1 MTLIVDGNNLVNTSY
16 FISKSRNELATQE
29 ETVENVISIFKT
41 QIAKLKRDFFTDKVY
56 IAWDGRNGS
65 KWRKEILPEY
75 KANRNK
81 DGKEDLFECLNQCR
95 ELEENNNFLFDA
107 FEGDDVVYAL
117 CRAIDNDEKIIISAD
132 KDFLQVVQEGLAS
145 KLFNQIS
152 KQYREIPEISSI
164 IEKSI
169 CGDSADN
176 LLGVRGK
183 GIAFVK
189 KFVKRQ
195 AFLNEQEKE
204 VFEKHKL
211 VIGLKNNPYKNEL
224 LELVKKQLTIS

>member
-1 MTLIVDGNNLVNTSY
+1 MTLIVDGNNLVNASY

-81 DGKEDLFECLNQCR
+81 NGKEDLFECLNQCR
-95 ELEENNNFLFDA
+95 ELEENNNFFFDA

-132 KDFLQVVQEGLAS
+132 KDFLQVIQEGLAS

>member
-1 MTLIVDGNNLVNTSY
+1 MTLIVDGNNLVNASY

-29 ETVENVISIFKT
+29 ETVENVVSIFKT

-65 KWRKEILPEY
+65 VWRKEILPEY
-75 KANRNK
+75 KATRDK
-81 DGKEDLFECLNQCR
+81 TGKEDLFECLNQCR
-95 ELEENNNFLFDA
+95 ELKENNNFLFDA

-169 CGDSADN
+169 CGDSSDN
-176 LLGVRGK
+176 LKGVPNK
-183 GIAFVK
+183 GIAFTK

-195 AFLNEQEKE
+195 VFLNEQEKE

-211 VIGLKNNPYKNEL
+211 VIGLRNNPYKNEL

>member
-1 MTLIVDGNNLVNTSY
+1 M
-16 FISKSRNELATQE
+16 
-29 ETVENVISIFKT
+29 
-41 QIAKLKRDFFTDKVY
+41 
-56 IAWDGRNGS
+56 
-65 KWRKEILPEY
+65 
-75 KANRNK
+75 
-81 DGKEDLFECLNQCR
+81 
-95 ELEENNNFLFDA
+95 
-107 FEGDDVVYAL
+107 
-117 CRAIDNDEKIIISAD
+117 
-132 KDFLQVVQEGLAS
+132 AS

>member
-1 MTLIVDGNNLVNTSY
+1 MTLIVDGNNLVNASY
-16 FISKSRNELATQE
+16 FVSKSRNELATQE
-29 ETVENVISIFKT
+29 ETVEIVISIFKT

-56 IAWDGRNGS
+56 IAWDGRNGA
-65 KWRKEILPEY
+65 KWRKEVLPEY

-81 DGKEDLFECLNQCR
+81 NGKEDLFECLNQCR

-145 KLFNQIS
+145 KLFNQVS

-169 CGDSADN
+169 CGDKSDN

-195 AFLNEQEKE
+195 VFLNEQEKE

-211 VIGLKNNPYKNEL
+211 VIGLRNNPCKDEL
-224 LELVKKQLTIS
+224 LELVKKQLTIN

>member
-1 MTLIVDGNNLVNTSY
+1 MTLMVDGNNLVNASY
-16 FISKSRNELATQE
+16 FISKSRSEFATTE
-29 ETVENVISIFKT
+29 ETIENVVSIFKT

-75 KANRNK
+75 KATRDK
-81 DGKEDLFECLNQCR
+81 AGKEDLFECLNVCR
-95 ELEENNNFLFDA
+95 VLEEHNNFCFDN
-107 FEGDDVVYAL
+107 FEGDDTVYAL
-117 CRAIDNDEKIIISAD
+117 CRAIEDEKIIISAD

-176 LLGVRGK
+176 LKGVKNK
-183 GIAFVK
+183 GPAFVK

-195 AFLNEQEKE
+195 VFLNEQEKE

-211 VIGLKNNPYKNEL
+211 VIGLRNNPYKNEL
-224 LELVKKQLTIS
+224 LELVKKQLTNS

>member
-1 MTLIVDGNNLVNTSY
+1 MTLIVDGNNLVNASY

-95 ELEENNNFLFDA
+95 ELEENNNFLFDT
-107 FEGDDVVYAL
+107 FEGDDVIYAL

-132 KDFLQVVQEGLAS
+132 KDFLQVIQEGLAS

-176 LLGVRGK
+176 LKGVKNK
-183 GIAFVK
+183 GPAFVK

-195 AFLNEQEKE
+195 VFLNEQEKE

-211 VIGLKNNPYKNEL
+211 VIGLRNNPHKDEL
-224 LELVKKQLTIS
+224 LALVKKQLTIN

>member
-1 MTLIVDGNNLVNTSY
+1 MTLIVDGNNLVNASY

-56 IAWDGRNGS
+56 IAWDGRNGA
-65 KWRKEILPEY
+65 KWRKEVLPEY

-81 DGKEDLFECLNQCR
+81 EGKEDLFECLNQCR

-107 FEGDDVVYAL
+107 FEGDDVIYAL

-132 KDFLQVVQEGLAS
+132 KDFLQVIQEGLAS

-169 CGDSADN
+169 CGDKSDN

-195 AFLNEQEKE
+195 VFLNEQEKE

-211 VIGLKNNPYKNEL
+211 VIGLRNNPYKNEL
-224 LELVKKQLTIS
+224 LELVKKQLTNS